1 MTEQTYGLIP
11 VAGIIHGSGDVHI
24 DPDLLAYLDAR
35 PHPVGIGGC
44 IWTLLPAETRQLL
57 TPHIFTRDDAGVWCS
72 ITGDLEKQILPEIGR
87 ASRRRV
93 IRPGID
99 YAEFE
104 RYLDLVHHQDE
115 MGIPLAVHPV
125 LVAQIESEGGMVD
138 LGTGEIVWLRD
149 EEEQEG
155 D

>member
-11 VAGIIHGSGDVHI
+11 VDGFIDGNGNVHI
-24 DPDLLAYLDAR
+24 DPDLLAQLDAR

-44 IWTLLPAETRQLL
+44 IWTLLSAETRQLL
-57 TPHIFTRDDAGVWCS
+57 APHIFSRDAAGVWCS
-72 ITGDLEKQILPEIGR
+72 LTGDLEQQILPEIGR

-99 YAEFE
+99 YVEFE
-104 RYLDLVHHQDE
+104 RFLDLIHHQAE
-115 MGIPLAVHPV
+115 TGIPLAVHPV
-125 LVAQIESEGGMVD
+125 LVAQIESKGGMVD
-138 LGTGEIVWLRD
+138 LDTGEIVWLRV
-149 EEEQEG
+149 EEEREG